1 MHQEFALANWVIVA
15 GYIVGISVIGS
26 LFYRKRTSAS
36 DYFLGGRKM
45 RVIPVAISL
54 VAADMSAISYMGT
67 PAWTYEHNF
76 ELFLSV
82 FVMILVAPI
91 VMYIFMPFYSRFKF
105 FTGYEYLERRFDL
118 KTRLLGAILF
128 LLTRGSHVAIVI
140 YAPSVVLSL
149 LTGIPLVSCILLIGI
164 FTTFYTTLGGM
175 KAVIWTDVIQFSI
188 LITGICTVLWLS
200 LSRIPG
206 GLHTAYQLASD
217 HGRFHMFNWST
228 NPYELTTVWSTILG
242 GGTMVLSTLGTDQ
255 AYLQRYFANQSL
267 SEERRSLLLDVLI
280 ALPVTGLLYLLGTV
294 LYVFYQFH
302 PNRLAALPTQDVILP
317 FFVVHELEGI
327 LPGLI
332 IASIFAAS
340 MAVVS
345 AGINSLTTVTTVDFY
360 QRLLSPLKPANTVLV
375 GRLGTIGWGAIA
387 TTAAL
392 FAHRLGPLINAFSII
407 NAFLG
412 GPILGLFLLGMLS
425 QRAKATATTTGAVVG
440 LILVSLVA
448 WFTRISFFYYSLIGL
463 VITLVVGY
471 SLSLVGP
478 APSRVG
484 LTGLVRGLPTHSKP
498 AVD

>member
-1 MHQEFALANWVIVA
+1 MHRDFTFINWVIVA
-15 GYIVGISVIGS
+15 CYIVGISVIGS
-26 LFYRKRTSAS
+26 LFYRKKTSAS

-67 PAWTYEHNF
+67 PAWTFEHNY

-82 FVMILVAPI
+82 FVLLLAAPI
-91 VMYIFMPFYSRFKF
+91 VMYVFMPFYARFKF

-149 LTGIPLVSCILLIGI
+149 LTDIPLIGCILLIGV

-188 LITGICTVLWLS
+188 LIGGICTVWILCI
-200 LSRIPG
+200 SRIPG
-206 GLHTAYQLASD
+206 GLHAAYHLASSS
-217 HGRFHMFNWST
+217 GRFHLFNWST
-228 NPYELTTVWSTILG
+228 NPHELTTVWATVLG

-255 AYLQRYFANQSL
+255 AYLQRYFANKSL
-267 SEERRSLLLDVLI
+267 DQERSSLLLDVMI
-280 ALPVTGLLYLLGTV
+280 AVPVSGLLYSLGTA
-294 LYVFYQFH
+294 LYAFYHFH
-302 PNRLAALPTQDVILP
+302 PTHLAGLPTQDVILP
-317 FFVVHELEGI
+317 FFVIHELGGI

-360 QRLLSPLKPANTVLV
+360 QRLHRGNSGASPVLV
-375 GRLGTIGWGAIA
+375 GRLGTILWGALA
-387 TTAAL
+387 TGAAL
-392 FAHRLGPLINAFSII
+392 FANRLGPLINAFSII

-412 GPILGLFLLGMLS
+412 GPILGIFLLGMLS
-425 QRAKATATTTGAVVG
+425 RRAKGTAAFAGGIAG
-440 LILVSLVA
+440 LIVVSIVA
-448 WFTRISFFYYSLIGL
+448 GCADISFFYYSLVGL
-463 VITLVVGY
+463 VVTLLLGY
-471 SLSLVGP
+471 CFSFIGSPLNEEKL
-478 APSRVG
+478 R
-484 LTGLVRGLPTHSKP
+484 GLVCGLE
-498 AVD
+498 AN